1 MYTNNKYTFCEKIRT
16 LLKYTHYLDNQL
28 QKRISTLMMMKMM
41 MKIGLRQSGK
51 REVNEL
57 YEWCEKRQKNVGWM
71 EGKNCFNF
79 MHGYTT

>member
-1 MYTNNKYTFCEKIRT
+1 
-16 LLKYTHYLDNQL
+16 
-28 QKRISTLMMMKMM
+28 

-57 YEWCEKRQKNVGWM
+57 YEWCEKRQKKIVGWM